1 MGSRNEEQKREPTAC
16 SFSQLLSSTA
26 TRTHQDLF
34 CILKTSFLYPSW
46 KKKKMDSWDPPS
58 EGGCDFLVWAS
69 FKYKQLLRQ
78 KIPQWQ
84 AWWMIW
90 HCLLGTWWFAA
101 ALWQLKINDPS
112 AQGLTSFMS
121 MLLITILVTEL
132 PSFYINPFHFGPKI
146 WSRNMGGIIR

>member
-1 MGSRNEEQKREPTAC
+1 MRNKRGNLQPVLSPSCSPPQLLEPTRIC
-16 SFSQLLSSTA
+16 SA
-26 TRTHQDLF
+26 
-34 CILKTSFLYPSW
+34 SW
-46 KKKKMDSWDPPS
+46 RLVFYIHLGKKKMDSWDPPS